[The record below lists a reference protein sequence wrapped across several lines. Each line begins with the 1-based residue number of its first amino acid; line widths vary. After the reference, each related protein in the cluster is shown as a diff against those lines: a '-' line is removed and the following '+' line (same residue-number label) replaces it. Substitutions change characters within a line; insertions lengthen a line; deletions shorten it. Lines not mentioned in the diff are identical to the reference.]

1 MLNTNNKKDQNNQK
15 RQKNTVHYAAG
26 VPGALIEDVALSVV
40 GLIIEL
46 KKLF

>member
-1 MLNTNNKKDQNNQK
+1 MIKRTKTTKKDK
-15 RQKNTVHYAAG
+15 KNTVHYAAG